1 MNTVAQPP
9 HRDGKQPGSG
19 RTSSLVPVQ
28 AAPIRKRKTA
38 LTGKSKEYRQLWRIV
53 DGAVFDAL
61 YTHDDY
67 LTDKGRRNA
76 RNSINK
82 RVVGNLMG
90 FVSETRGRKGDPVAT
105 VRSDAAERVL
115 SEATEGSRTVPQ
127 YEAVSKGRGMRNLVS
142 RLLGLFR
149 RKPAPQLLS
158 EDPCL
163 SAQLAMGIR

>member
-9 HRDGKQPGSG
+9 HRDGKQPAGEAHSSR
-19 RTSSLVPVQ
+19 RTPL
-28 AAPIRKRKTA
+28 AAPIRKRKIA

-61 YTHDDY
+61 YTHEDY
-67 LTDKGRRNA
+67 LTEKGRRNA

-90 FVSETRGRKGDPVAT
+90 FVLETRGRKGDPVAT
-105 VRSDAAERVL
+105 VRSDAAERVS
-115 SEATEGSRTVPQ
+115 SEATEAPRTGLL
-127 YEAVSKGRGMRNLVS
+127 EAVSKGRGMRNFVS

-149 RKPAPQLLS
+149 RKPAPQPLS

>member
-19 RTSSLVPVQ
+19 VASSPRPVR

-61 YTHDDY
+61 YTHADY

-90 FVSETRGRKGDPVAT
+90 FVSEAKGRKGDPIAT
-105 VRSDAAERVL
+105 VRSDAAERVP
-115 SEATEGSRTVPQ
+115 SEATEASRTGLL
-127 YEAVSKGRGMRNLVS
+127 EAVSKWRGMRKFVS
-142 RLLGLFR
+142 RLFGLFR
-149 RKPAPQLLS
+149 RKPAPEPLH